1 MILNAR
7 VISICLVVFSVSGC
21 YTQVRSPL
29 EREKALSR
37 SESDMQGSMPSVAMQ
52 RFEYYQDYG
61 RTHIHDP
68 YDFGRAYPYRYYDS
82 FDDNMYW
89 LYRSRSPRWYTSQIA
104 WNQAC
109 WVSVYHPTWR
119 RYPPAILLPHI
130 VYRSPILGGHQVPE
144 VAVRKR
150 PRPNPR
156 QTFTEGQPSSAGAI
170 RTNSVN
176 TRPKTQT
183 RPQPSSGTSS
193 KQTTTEKKKEEKEEK
208 REKKREKGKKRG
220 GMR

>member
-150 PRPNPR
+150 P
-156 QTFTEGQPSSAGAI
+156 
-170 RTNSVN
+170 
-176 TRPKTQT
+176 
-183 RPQPSSGTSS
+183 
-193 KQTTTEKKKEEKEEK
+193 
-208 REKKREKGKKRG
+208 
-220 GMR
+220 